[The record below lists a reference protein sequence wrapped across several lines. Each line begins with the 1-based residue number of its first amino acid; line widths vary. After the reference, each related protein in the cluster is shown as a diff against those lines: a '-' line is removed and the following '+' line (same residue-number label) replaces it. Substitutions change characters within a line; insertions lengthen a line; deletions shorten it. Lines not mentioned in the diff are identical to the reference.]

1 MAPFSEGHSQPV
13 RSAANDI
20 LLSYWPDSEL
30 PLPLHFFSPPCKH
43 AGSHSINAPPPPC
56 KTVPPEDVNLLF
68 LSLATALYFFFPL
81 NLSGDVEH
89 PRWGWDRVGLNP
101 TPVWRS
107 PCDKHHALQQLYCPL
122 PSSPHISPP
131 LPWFSSQLTILC
143 SLCRSSPLFWEQVGC
158 LVSSVMEKI

>member
-89 PRWGWDRVGLNP
+89 PRWGWDREGLNP